1 MRELA
6 RVYLFDD
13 KRSLWHVVLGFLSA
27 FTLAYSLAILLL
39 FTLYQIRERENPVS
53 TLGDV
58 LEFIIGYI
66 YGLVV
71 LVWLI
76 IRGVVGEWW

>member
-13 KRSLWHVVLGFLSA
+13 KRSIWHVLLGFLSA

-39 FTLYQIRERENPVS
+39 FTLYQIRERENPV
-53 TLGDV
+53 LGDV
-58 LEFIIGYI
+58 VEFLVGYI